1 MAVSTAFENSN
12 PLSPEETDAAAYQD
26 TRIHPITTSF
36 RFYAH
41 LLFLNIVK
49 NGPQTDP

>member
-1 MAVSTAFENSN
+1 MAVSSAFENTKL
-12 PLSPEETDAAAYQD
+12 PSPEKTEAAAYQD
-26 TRIHPITTSF
+26 TRIHPNTTSV
-36 RFYAH
+36 RFYAR